1 MRSIVLKRLAT
12 AIPSLIG
19 VIVVSFLL
27 TRVLPG
33 DTASYFAGPA
43 ATPQAIA
50 EVRKQ
55 LGLDKSLPEQFAR
68 YVIDLAHGN
77 LGNSLTTGQPVVT
90 EIANRLPASG
100 ELTLLG
106 LLIALG
112 IAVPLGILAAIREG
126 SWIDHLCRIIVTT
139 GVSLPVFFTGL
150 LLVYVFYFQLGWSP
164 APLGRL
170 DVFYSAPP
178 QVTGFYLIDA
188 LIARD
193 FETFRAAFAQLI
205 LPAATLAI
213 FSLAPLARITRG
225 SMLAVMGSDFVRTA
239 KASGLTSK
247 TVILTY
253 AFRNAMLPVVTTLG
267 MVFSFLLG
275 ANVLVEKVFAWPG
288 IGSYAVEALIASDYA
303 PVQGFVLAMAIL
315 YVALNLMIDLLYG
328 VIDPRVRLEA

>member
-1 MRSIVLKRLAT
+1 MVSIVLKRLAT

-19 VIVVSFLL
+19 VIFVSFLL

-68 YVIDLAHGN
+68 YVADLAHGD
-77 LGNSLTTGQPVVT
+77 LGNSLTTGRPVVA

-106 LLIALG
+106 LLIALT

-126 SWIDHLCRIIVTT
+126 LWIDHVCRVIVTT

-150 LLVYVFYFQLGWSP
+150 LLVYVFYFLLGWAP

-170 DVFYSAPP
+170 DTFATPPP
-178 QVTGFYLIDA
+178 QITGAFLVDT
-188 LIARD
+188 LLTGN
-193 FETFRAAFAQLI
+193 FETFRATAAQLA
-205 LPAATLAI
+205 LPAVTLAL
-213 FSLAPLARITRG
+213 FALAP
-225 SMLAVMGSDFVRTA
+225 
-239 KASGLTSK
+239 
-247 TVILTY
+247 
-253 AFRNAMLPVVTTLG
+253 
-267 MVFSFLLG
+267 
-275 ANVLVEKVFAWPG
+275 
-288 IGSYAVEALIASDYA
+288 
-303 PVQGFVLAMAIL
+303 
-315 YVALNLMIDLLYG
+315 
-328 VIDPRVRLEA
+328 